1 MPADLNYMYDSS
13 GVAPAATQNRLSW
26 LFPTSAVGPHSFVM
40 LCRVGSQASD
50 SFACRFDVNYSSQSG
65 IRLPAVTSNTVT
77 VGVLQEAGNNIPPII
92 DGVPDLI
99 VHYDWDYG
107 MDLAPYIFDPDNSET
122 ELSLILSDNVNARVN
137 STWNL
142 GIVLNYSHDL
152 LGIPQLLN
160 ITVSDGLG
168 SDWDVITITVSDD
181 FPPEMVDYMPDVA
194 FDEDMSCYGFNIT
207 HYFFDRD
214 GDSLYYTY
222 GQRHLNITILEN
234 FTVLFRGQQDWF
246 GEERITFRAL
256 DPTGALIE
264 DTILVTVRPVN
275 DAPVTGTVPDQ
286 AGLVNVSW
294 VLDLSPYISDVDN
307 TMAQLTLTV
316 DSDYATINGLNITF
330 RCAAPLN
337 DILTITVSDGAAQA
351 YIQINVLVEAPPVTP
366 DSFPSWVLPPL
377 IIILAII
384 SLLLVLA
391 ARRKPVVEQAFLIY
405 KDGALLAHTTNR
417 MIPDMDSQIFS
428 SMFTAIQD
436 FIKDSFK
443 DEKNWSLDKIEFGDN
458 KIFVARGSEGLFS
471 LALVYKG
478 RDKGLRSISKK
489 AIEAIDKGYGKELKD
504 WDGNLDSFRGVRD
517 LLSDTIFK

>member
-1 MPADLNYMYDSS
+1 
-13 GVAPAATQNRLSW
+13 
-26 LFPTSAVGPHSFVM
+26 
-40 LCRVGSQASD
+40 
-50 SFACRFDVNYSSQSG
+50 
-65 IRLPAVTSNTVT
+65 
-77 VGVLQEAGNNIPPII
+77 
-92 DGVPDLI
+92 
-99 VHYDWDYG
+99 
-107 MDLAPYIFDPDNSET
+107 
-122 ELSLILSDNVNARVN
+122 
-137 STWNL
+137 
-142 GIVLNYSHDL
+142 
-152 LGIPQLLN
+152 
-160 ITVSDGLG
+160 
-168 SDWDVITITVSDD
+168 VSDD

-246 GEERITFRAL
+246 GQERITFRAL

-275 DAPVTGTVPDQ
+275 DAPVTTAVPDQ
-286 AGLVNVSW
+286 TGLVNVSW

-316 DSDYATINGLNITF
+316 DSDYATINGFNITF

-337 DILTITVSDGAAQA
+337 DILTVTVSDGAAQA

-377 IIILAII
+377 IIILAIM

-458 KIFVARGSEGLFS
+458 KIFVAKGSEGLFS

-504 WDGNLDSFRGVRD
+504 WDGNLDHFRGVRD